1 MGEAMAPRYR
11 VEAIRRARGWAC
23 ASAVA
28 LALGLGLG
36 CEDEGYLR
44 PSEPGV
50 DANPALEADAGGT
63 SPQPFGV
70 RSWQRA
76 LGSNAGLDTMHA
88 VAITRE
94 GQVVV
99 AGSTRAEVIE
109 GHVLGPPGELKR
121 VVLGLSADT
130 GQVSWLLTEPGLGG
144 AVAAH
149 PAGGVVVTSA
159 DSLLRLD
166 DRGQVAWKRE
176 LGGGGASAVAVGDD
190 GAIYAAGATIVSL
203 EPRIS
208 DVAVAAYEGDG
219 ALRWARRFA
228 GGGESVAHAIAIAPH
243 GELWI
248 AGTHAGGLDLGGAA
262 LELEPGARR
271 AGFVARLSEGGDV
284 TFTQSLAG
292 GEAIAIAGVGV
303 DEEGGLYL
311 AGTIDG
317 PAGGLRRRESFLHRY
332 GEAGERSWER
342 RFGLSGRVHA
352 MLVDADLGIVIGGE
366 GGGELGG
373 VELEHEARFLAR
385 YDEDGRLLGV
395 ESEVGASGS
404 YRALAARG
412 GALAAAGRAPIAGLR
427 CAPESPR
434 CEIYGLI
441 EHFQRL
447 EID

>member
-1 MGEAMAPRYR
+1 MGVAMAPRY
-11 VEAIRRARGWAC
+11 VVDAIRRARRWAC

-28 LALGLGLG
+28 VAVGLGLGLG

-50 DANPALEADAGGT
+50 DANPGLDADVT
-63 SPQPFGV
+63 SPFGA
-70 RSWQRA
+70 RSWQRT

-121 VVLGLSADT
+121 VVIGLAVAT
-130 GQVSWLLTEPGLGG
+130 GRVSWLIAEPGLGG

-149 PAGGVVVTSA
+149 PAGGVVVTKT

-166 DRGQVAWKRE
+166 DRGQVVWERA
-176 LGGGGASAVAVGDD
+176 LAGGAASAVAVGDD
-190 GAIYAAGATIVSL
+190 GAIYAAGAKTVSI

-228 GGGESVAHAIAIAPH
+228 GGGESVAHAVAIAPH

-248 AGTHAGGLDLGGAA
+248 AGTHAGELDLGGAF

-271 AGFVARLSEGGDV
+271 AGFVARLAKGGDV
-284 TFTQSLAG
+284 TLTQSVAG

-303 DEEGGLYL
+303 DDEGGVFL
-311 AGTIDG
+311 AGTIDD
-317 PAGGLRRRESFLHRY
+317 PAGGPRRRESFLHRY
-332 GEAGERSWER
+332 DEDGERLWER
-342 RFGLSGRVHA
+342 RFGLAGRVHA
-352 MLVDADLGIVIGGE
+352 LLVDADLGIVIGGE

-373 VELEHEARFLAR
+373 VDLEHEARFLAR
-385 YDEDGRLLGV
+385 YDEDGLLLGV
-395 ESEVGASGS
+395 VSEVGPSGS
-404 YRALAARG
+404 YRALAARD
-412 GALAAAGRAPIAGLR
+412 GALAAAGRAPLAGLR
-427 CAPESPR
+427 CAPEAPR
-434 CEIYGLI
+434 CEVYGLI
-441 EHFQRL
+441 ERFQRL